1 MGEEPIAVRPVDPLA
16 SDTPPAE
23 DPAAI
28 RAEIEETRAEMS
40 DTIDALQEKLSPQ
53 RIMDEAKQ
61 TVHDA
66 TVGKVTTMM
75 NTVTE
80 KVGDVGAEVQDQAQ
94 YAASYVR
101 ENPMPALL
109 IGAGVAWLLLRSR
122 GSGRSTYSGYSG
134 YSGTTRYPVRRT
146 NAPTSG
152 AAPGWTDKASDAA
165 GRVQHTVSAY
175 GRSAETTLER
185 WLRENPLT
193 VGTVAL
199 AAGSLVGL
207 SLPRTETEDAWM
219 GDARDT
225 VVERVQE
232 TAQSAVERVGELAD
246 QVQQSSGEVSQV
258 AAEVSEQLGD
268 TSSTRSSTSAP
279 SGTEAGTT
287 SGEPASRTTGA
298 SRGSRTT
305 GAGRS

>member
-1 MGEEPIAVRPVDPLA
+1 MGEEPIAVRPIEPLA
-16 SDTPPAE
+16 SATPSAE

-40 DTIDALQEKLSPQ
+40 DTIDALQDKLSPQ

-80 KVGDVGAEVQDQAQ
+80 KVGDVGGQMQDQAQ

-101 ENPMPALL
+101 QNPMPALL
-109 IGAGVAWLLLRSR
+109 IGAGVTWLLLRSR
-122 GSGRSTYSGYSG
+122 GNGGSTYSGYSG
-134 YSGTTRYPVRRT
+134 STRYPVRRT
-146 NAPTSG
+146 DAPSAG
-152 AAPGWTDKASDAA
+152 AGTDWTDKASDAA
-165 GRVQHTVSAY
+165 GRVQQRVSAY
-175 GRSAETTLER
+175 GRGAETTLDR

-199 AAGSLVGL
+199 AAGALAGL
-207 SLPRTETEDAWM
+207 GLPRTETEDAWM

-246 QVQQSSGEVSQV
+246 QVQQSSGEVRQ
-258 AAEVSEQLGD
+258 AADDVSEQLGG
-268 TSSTRSSTSAP
+268 TSSTGSA
-279 SGTEAGTT
+279 T
-287 SGEPASRTTGA
+287 SGESASRTTGA
-298 SRGSRTT
+298 SRESRTT
-305 GAGRS
+305 GAGRA